1 MRGFSK
7 AIIAGNVTRDPEMRT
22 TPSGSQVCSFAIA
35 VNRSYKDSSGAQQD
49 QVSYLDCV
57 AWGKSA
63 EIISQYIKKGS
74 QLLVSG
80 RLEQRSWEDKNSGQR
95 RSRTEI
101 VVEDFSF
108 IGGNNNGGNGGV
120 VRIYRGIC
128 IKTLQA
134 RRNQRRRFA
143 FEASRQQRGG
153 ACDAAFKRAERLGRP

>member
-7 AIIAGNVTRDPEMRT
+7 AIIAGNVTRDPDMRT

-80 RLEQRSWEDKNSGQR
+80 RLEQRSWEDKNSGQK
-95 RSRTEI
+95 RSRVEI

-108 IGGNNNGGNGGV
+108 IGGNNGGGAGGNYGGGSSA
-120 VRIYRGIC
+120 RSNSS
-128 IKTLQA
+128 KTA
-134 RRNQRRRFA
+134 
-143 FEASRQQRGG
+143 EADEVDTGSDIVPDDVPDDQINL
-153 ACDAAFKRAERLGRP
+153 DEIPF

>member
-7 AIIAGNVTRDPEMRT
+7 AIIAGNVTRHPEMRT

-108 IGGNNNGGNGGV
+108 IGGNNNGGNGGGS
-120 VRIYRGIC
+120 YGGG
-128 IKTLQA
+128 
-134 RRNQRRRFA
+134 
-143 FEASRQQRGG
+143 SRGG
-153 ACDAAFKRAERLGRP
+153 DSKAAATEEVDTGSDIVPDDVPDDQINLDEIPF

>member
-7 AIIAGNVTRDPEMRT
+7 AIIAGNVTRDPDMRT

-63 EIISQYIKKGS
+63 EIICQYVHKGS
-74 QLLVSG
+74 ALLVSG
-80 RLEQRSWEDKNSGQR
+80 RLEQRSWEDKNSGQK

-108 IGGNNNGGNGGV
+108 IGNNGGNGGG
-120 VRIYRGIC
+120 YNSNRGANNNSGTTETDMGSDIVPDDVPDDQ
-128 IKTLQA
+128 INLDEIP
-134 RRNQRRRFA
+134 F
-143 FEASRQQRGG
+143 
-153 ACDAAFKRAERLGRP
+153 

>member
-7 AIIAGNVTRDPEMRT
+7 AIVAGNVTRDPEMRT
-22 TPSGSQVCSFAIA
+22 TTSGSQVCSFAIA

-63 EIISQYIKKGS
+63 EIICQYTHKGS
-74 QLLVSG
+74 ALLVSG
-80 RLEQRSWEDKNSGQR
+80 RLEQRSWEDKTSGQK

-108 IGGNNNGGNGGV
+108 IGNSGANNGAGN
-120 VRIYRGIC
+120 
-128 IKTLQA
+128 T
-134 RRNQRRRFA
+134 RRN
-143 FEASRQQRGG
+143 EATDSSNTDSDIVPDDVPDDQINL
-153 ACDAAFKRAERLGRP
+153 DEIPF